1 MESARSLY
9 KNDIDFAALALQ
21 SRDFAKH
28 LNKNSQLDFTDPA
41 AVRQLTTTLLQQDF
55 HLKVEIPEDRLCPPV
70 PNRLNYILWLQD
82 LLDSTAGGLHEGYD
96 RDRDVFGLDMC
107 VMSLS
112 NFLIMSDKVQW
123 DGMYRHLPPSGLRD
137 TATVEFCSNRYV
149 FESEDLKYPLINL
162 TDIDSNNIRTSQHN
176 VALNNLESRIQVV
189 HSDPTGPLFPLDKLG
204 CQNLDFTMCNP
215 PFYTSSA
222 ELKQSAEQ
230 KEREPFSVSVTSS
243 TSRAKQLYTTR
254 PIPRAYRSVLTYM
267 KACTGAEMEMVTSGG
282 EVAFVK
288 QMIDES
294 LQLRDRIQW
303 YTSMLGKLSSINVLV
318 EALIKHGVT
327 NFAVTEFEQGS
338 KTKRW
343 AVAWSW
349 GDRRPAMHIARGI
362 PGCPKSLLPFPTDYT
377 FTMPPGTSIDAT
389 TATINAELSS
399 LPWFWAWDQ
408 TRSSGTGFAAE
419 NVWSRFARR
428 KMKLAGE
435 EDAARLK
442 VIPAQVALGV
452 RLQTRLVRGQK
463 PDEEEVRVLV
473 RWAQGTDTVLFESFC
488 GMVKRKLESK

>member
-1 MESARSLY
+1 MESARGLY

-28 LNKNSQLDFTDPA
+28 LKLNGQLDFTDPA

-82 LLDSTAGGLHEGYD
+82 LLDSTAGGLKEGYD
-96 RDRDVFGLDMC
+96 RDREVVGLDIGTGC
-107 VMSLS
+107 VG
-112 NFLIMSDKVQW
+112 I
-123 DGMYRHLPPSGLRD
+123 
-137 TATVEFCSNRYV
+137 
-149 FESEDLKYPLINL
+149 YPLL
-162 TDIDSNNIRTSQHN
+162 GCATRPGWKFLATDIDSNNIRTSQHN
-176 VALNNLESRIQVV
+176 VALNNLESRIQIVS
-189 HSDPTGPLFPLDKLG
+189 SDPTGPLFPLEKLG
-204 CQNLDFTMCNP
+204 RQRLDFTMCNP
-215 PFYTSSA
+215 PFYTSSN

-230 KEREPFSVSVTSS
+230 KEREPFS
-243 TSRAKQLYTTR
+243 
-254 PIPRAYRSVLTYM
+254 
-267 KACTGAEMEMVTSGG
+267 ACTGAEVEMVTRGG
-282 EVAFVK
+282 ELAFVK

-294 LQLRDRIQW
+294 LRLRERIQW

-318 EALIKHGVT
+318 ETLIKHGIT

-349 GDRRPAMHIARGI
+349 GDRRPAMSIARGI
-362 PGCPKSLLPFPTDYT
+362 RGCPKSLLPFPADYT
-377 FTMPPGTSIDAT
+377 FTLPSAASIDTA

-399 LPWFWAWDQ
+399 LPWFWVWDQ
-408 TRSSGTGFAAE
+408 THSAGTGFAAE

-435 EDAARLK
+435 EGAAKLK

-452 RLQTRLVRGQK
+452 RLQIRLVRGEK
-463 PDEEEVRVLV
+463 PEKKEVKVLV